1 MQVHLAG
8 MVSDKKSSCPFVSI
22 LVVTYNHEDY
32 ISQTL
37 EGIFN
42 QILPYS
48 YNIIVADDCSRD
60 NTLQVAESFKDKY
73 PGRLTIVEQDQNIGF
88 IQNYLSGLSKCN
100 GKYLAFC
107 EGDDFWIDERKLEKQ
122 INFLETHQKTGLVYT
137 DFCNANANGEY
148 EKTGHVEKNFKDRAE
163 GNVLNK
169 MIKGDNQV
177 MTLTVCLRRSL
188 LGADYVDF
196 MSDKGFL
203 TADFPTWLWCSFQ
216 ADFHFIPEIT
226 AVYRRHDNQ
235 ITNGLDPSFV
245 WNFMRSHVYMRKK
258 FLSLKK
264 FKPQN
269 WPVIETEINREIL
282 QHSLKLNF
290 KREYGIAS
298 FRAISGNGIKYKP
311 GDILF
316 YLIIRYRFLNFSFQ
330 LGRKVKNRLKSMLSR
345 VKIVV

>member
-1 MQVHLAG
+1 MI
-8 MVSDKKSSCPFVSI
+8 SNKKNSSPFVSI

-48 YNIIVADDCSRD
+48 FNVIVADDCSRD
-60 NTLQVAESFKDKY
+60 NTLQVVKRFKDNY
-73 PGRLTIVEQDQNIGF
+73 TDRLIIIEQDQNIGF
-88 IQNYLSGLSKCN
+88 IQNYLLGLSECN
-100 GKYLAFC
+100 GKYIAFC

-122 INFLETHQKTGLVYT
+122 IDYLETHPGVGLVYT
-137 DFCNANANGEY
+137 DFCIADNNRVFN
-148 EKTGHVEKNFKDRAE
+148 KTGHVEHNFKDRAE

-188 LGADYVDF
+188 LGADYIDF
-196 MSDKGFL
+196 MNDKGFF
-203 TADFPTWLWCSFQ
+203 TADFPTWLWCSYQ

-245 WNFMRSHVYMRKK
+245 WTFMRSHVYMRKK
-258 FLSLKK
+258 FMSTKNY
-264 FKPQN
+264 KPEN
-269 WPVIETEINREIL
+269 WPEIETAINREIL
-282 QHSLKLNF
+282 LHSLKLNF

-298 FRAISGNGIKYKP
+298 FRAISGNGIKYKTS
-311 GDILF
+311 DILF
-316 YLIIRYRFLNFSFQ
+316 YLVIRYRFLNFSFQ
-330 LGRKVKNRLKSMLSR
+330 LVRRVKNRWKSMLSR